1 MRRNIIRE
9 FDKLAEDLSNF
20 TAMFNYRLK
29 DLCVKAEE
37 VALLPVKVLIEG
49 ELQSLEK
56 CTTIAK
62 QDDYNFMIF
71 PHYDEDMQALQ
82 QGIMAVH
89 PEFKQKIESMK
100 IDVTTKG
107 GESQEQDARY
117 VLVTMPEVDDDRYD
131 LLTDAVKAMYEQCK
145 GQMEAANT
153 KADVKLAELTA
164 GEDKET
170 VDLIKAKRDE
180 LNEEWNA
187 KRDDIYNAKLQE
199 IEDAYNKWLSQV
211 GQQELARMEEEDA
224 RGNDVAR
231 SMRMGQQSDEDAN

>member
-20 TAMFNYRLK
+20 TAMFNFRLK

-37 VALLPVKVLIEG
+37 VALLSVKVLIEG
-49 ELQSLEK
+49 EQQTLEK

-62 QDDYNFMIF
+62 QDDYSFMIF
-71 PHYDEDMQALQ
+71 PHYDEDMTALQ

-100 IDVTTKG
+100 IEVATKG
-107 GESQEQDARY
+107 GDSQEQDARY

-131 LLTDAVKAMYEQCK
+131 LLKNAVKAMYDQCK
-145 GQMEAANT
+145 GQMETANT
-153 KADVKLAELTA
+153 RADAKLAELTV
-164 GEDKET
+164 GEEKANI
-170 VDLIKAKRDE
+170 DLIKEKRDE
-180 LNEEWNA
+180 LNDEWNG

-199 IEDAYNKWLSQV
+199 IEDAHNKWLAEKSETDQR
-211 GQQELARMEEEDA
+211 QQEEEAA
-224 RGNDVAR
+224 RGDEVTY
-231 SMRMGQQSDEDAN
+231 SMRMGQTPDEEAN